1 MTESGSLPGTGMAIT
16 AGANTTITGIATA
29 TVVIMT
35 VTGITITTSFCSC
48 AK

>member
-1 MTESGSLPGTGMAIT
+1 MAIT